1 MDNGGCDGQCTNR
14 PGGYFCSCSTGFR
27 LASNGKKCIGLF
39 RSHFLSLGFP
49 FVPVRVL
56 SFNTMVLFSFLV
68 NEGKSVSQR
77 FSSCFQL
84 QRFEA
89 QLIKDNSA
97 TVFFSF
103 KKTTTSARC
112 ATATDLA
119 RVHAEI
125 RMVRTSAA
133 AWPWSALNWPPMAT
147 RARTLTSAPPTETT
161 SAVRIRA

>member
-97 TVFFSF
+97 TVFFLL
-103 KKTTTSARC
+103 KRQQRV
-112 ATATDLA
+112 LA
-119 RVHAEI
+119 AQR
-125 RMVRTSAA
+125 
-133 AWPWSALNWPPMAT
+133 P
-147 RARTLTSAPPTETT
+147 RTLPGYMQKYVWF
-161 SAVRIRA
+161 VRVQLLGHGRHSTGRRWPLVRGH